1 MNISTS
7 ILVEIISCVLDF
19 ETPAVSM
26 EEVKDMAELIPGL
39 SEDIDF
45 LTESFNSAG
54 ITTSI
59 PTPAPAVSIPD
70 VTEVVTSPTVTE
82 PEEAKQTEAKP
93 DKKKKGKGHQK
104 HISIKG
110 LINDLA
116 SFIKKEQASA
126 ETGWIP
132 VLTVAEK
139 FAKEKALGKNQK
151 ASVRFM
157 LRQMTYADKT
167 EKLWLYDAKT
177 DEVSVV

>member
-1 MNISTS
+1 MNISTNV
-7 ILVEIISCVLDF
+7 LVEIIACVLDF

-45 LTESFNSAG
+45 LTGSFKNAG
-54 ITTSI
+54 ITSI
-59 PTPAPAVSIPD
+59 PTAPAVPAEI
-70 VTEVVTSPTVTE
+70 TEVVTTPTVTE
-82 PEEAKQTEAKP
+82 PENKTAKQPEAKP
-93 DKKKKGKGHQK
+93 EKKKKGHQK

-110 LINDLA
+110 LISDLA
-116 SFIKKEQASA
+116 AFIKKEQAA
-126 ETGWIP
+126 TETGWMP
-132 VLTVAEK
+132 VLAVAEK

-151 ASVRFM
+151 ASVRAM

>member
-1 MNISTS
+1 MNTN
-7 ILVEIISCVLDF
+7 ILVELISCVLDF

-39 SEDIDF
+39 SEDIEF
-45 LTESFNSAG
+45 LQSSFKAAG
-54 ITTSI
+54 ITSMPVST
-59 PTPAPAVSIPD
+59 PAVSIPD
-70 VTEVVTSPTVTE
+70 VTEVVTSPTVME
-82 PEEAKQTEAKP
+82 PEEAKQTETKP

-116 SFIKKEQASA
+116 SFIKKEQAAA
-126 ETGWIP
+126 ETGWVP

>member
-1 MNISTS
+1 MNTNTN
-7 ILVEIISCVLDF
+7 ILVELIGCVLDF
-19 ETPAVSM
+19 ETPEVSM

-45 LTESFNSAG
+45 LQSSFKAAG
-54 ITTSI
+54 ITSM
-59 PTPAPAVSIPD
+59 PAPAPTVSIPD
-70 VTEVVTSPTVTE
+70 VTEVVTPPTVTE

-93 DKKKKGKGHQK
+93 DKKKKGHQK

-116 SFIKKEQASA
+116 AFIKKEQASA

-157 LRQMTYADKT
+157 LRQLTYADKT
-167 EKLWLYDAKT
+167 EKLWLYDTKT